1 MQQLFTNN
9 FSLIFFI
16 ILILNSSYMTISTSS
31 DSLDSYIYLPDKHIQ
46 EEIAIGSLIADLSDE
61 LSNYNNQNENKK
73 SISNEN
79 VDDEDS
85 NENQHFTFLEDAKS
99 STENTYFLLDSITGR
114 ITSKR
119 YLDRESMCMNKHCLE
134 ACEFINNSTT
144 TGSCKM
150 NLKILTIP
158 SYNIINLNVVI
169 QDIND
174 NKPLFR
180 IEYMNQS
187 IPENVPLGY
196 KIPIDLAYDP
206 DVGINSIQSYTFQQ
220 SVIAGADSHSSRN
233 TFELVQEESQLV
245 LVVKQKLDREKV
257 SQYNITITAC
267 DGGRPSN
274 CGQLKLILNII
285 DINDHNPIFNKEVY
299 TFSVRENQPV
309 GSVIGKIN
317 AIDLDDDPVNGKIS
331 YSLISM
337 SNTGGLVQTVKNAK
351 QKYFDLDSET
361 GILKLNAPLDFELD
375 QFFSLNVEAKDHG
388 VGSLPAYATIEI
400 NVLDVNDNSPEI
412 GVSFL
417 NTLHRN
423 SSSNTND
430 QTNSGNVSM
439 INVYLPEN
447 TEPNKF
453 IAHVSI
459 FDRDLNDNILWMV
472 FCNERLILPTS
483 TNQNDL
489 LKINKL
495 NSNSFTISTGL
506 KSDSLFDREIMNK
519 INVSIIAKDNNGKLL
534 DSNLA
539 YYNFSL
545 VLLDENDNA
554 PKFELDLY
562 ELTVNENNQI
572 NQVIYQFIAI
582 DLDAG
587 ENGQISYSL
596 EHPNNNDKVV
606 SIEQTTGILRAAKI
620 FDRESNDRYEFY
632 VLARDSPKNSKLKK
646 STRIKCILKIEDLN
660 DNRPMI
666 SFDSSSSPYK
676 EFSNKTNL
684 VLRLDENLPI
694 RTQLIKFNCD
704 DIDENENGQT
714 KFILM
719 SRQYYIQSLNPY
731 IDEISFSKLAARQ
744 NNLDSIPFKLSE
756 DGKFTI
762 GKKLDREAQDFYEL
776 QIVCH
781 DLANPL
787 KQTRQNSS
795 INLIIKL
802 SDINDNCPR
811 NLNQSDNENSLLYN
825 SKVKYIN
832 KDSITLEN
840 MNNLI
845 LFNESYFDADIGK
858 NAELKFDLE
867 SHLNI
872 FKIIVTQNQQIY
884 NLKLKFKNNTNQ
896 AVAFDFLDSMKLGK
910 YVIKVK
916 ISDMGNPSCIKNEQF
931 IFYLG
936 DNQAKTQLE
945 LIELLKNKF
954 KKSNSNKD
962 DLLYS
967 NYIYDD
973 DGLNEDDNNDVKKYV
988 VNNKVMVNSY
998 NKKTQTAIDS
1008 LKANNYII
1016 LYCFITI
1023 VISFSMILFIIA
1035 VLVFCRRNRTNFF
1048 KKEKNAKNQNTQNS
1062 SPSSKKSSTIDLLKV
1077 KNYREI
1083 DMNNSSSNKTNS
1095 TDSSSNGSLNH
1106 NEDDLEEPNEINNLL
1121 DHHDSNNRLSSSFK
1135 NCDYEKIHKN
1145 IRQHHEPSEYGRF
1158 TTTNGKIYSTLSQSN
1173 KQLQQNQPR
1182 VYDDYSSIMKQQQQQ
1197 QPSSNNNI
1205 TFLTSFP
1212 QRFSKYQPASNS
1224 NQIINPQQ
1232 PSPNDSTCNSSSN
1245 RLIKASTVST
1255 ASTYSTNLIT
1265 PSASSP
1271 SSTSSNNGSGGELV
1285 LAASTSISVTS
1296 DHSITCDSTSSV
1308 SPIDCLN
1315 FKNNSNT
1322 ILYENISQNH
1332 QKPPK
1337 YVRQYVDN
1345 NNIINN
1351 NNNNNNNGDMER
1363 ERDDL
1368 YIDKNSM
1375 RKHHYL
1381 RSSAV

>member
-1 MQQLFTNN
+1 
-9 FSLIFFI
+9 
-16 ILILNSSYMTISTSS
+16 MTISTSS

-61 LSNYNNQNENKK
+61 LSNYNNNNNNNQDENNKK
-73 SISNEN
+73 SVINNQN
-79 VDDEDS
+79 VEEDDDDS

-99 STENTYFLLDSITGR
+99 STENTYFILDSITGR

-134 ACEFINNSTT
+134 ACDFVTNSTAS
-144 TGSCKM
+144 GSCKM

-187 IPENVPLGY
+187 IPENVPIGY

-220 SVIAGADSHSSRN
+220 SVITGADSHSSRN
-233 TFELVQEESQLV
+233 TFELVQEESQLA

-285 DINDHNPIFNKEVY
+285 DINDHNPIFHKDVY

-309 GSVIGKIN
+309 GSVIGKIS
-317 AIDLDDDPVNGKIS
+317 AIDLDDDPINGKIK

-337 SNTGGLVQTVKNAK
+337 SNAAGLVQTAKNSK
-351 QKYFDLDSET
+351 KKYFDLDSET

-412 GVSFL
+412 SVSFL

-423 SSSNTND
+423 SSSTTND
-430 QTNSGNVSM
+430 QTNNGNVSNV
-439 INVYLPEN
+439 NVYLSEN
-447 TEPNKF
+447 AEPNKF

-459 FDRDLNDNILWMV
+459 FDRDLNDNILWMIY
-472 FCNERLILPTS
+472 CNERLILPTS

-495 NSNSFTISTGL
+495 NSNSFTISTGP
-506 KSDSLFDREIMNK
+506 KSDSLFDRELMNK

-554 PKFELDLY
+554 PKFEIDLY
-562 ELTVNENNQI
+562 ELNINENNQL

-582 DLDAG
+582 DSDAA
-587 ENGQISYSL
+587 ENGQIVYSL
-596 EHPNNNDKVV
+596 EYPDSSEKVV
-606 SIEQTTGILRAAKI
+606 TIEPTTGILRAAKI
-620 FDRESNDRYEFY
+620 FDRESIDRYEFY
-632 VLARDSPKNSKLKK
+632 VTARDSPKNSKLKK
-646 STRIKCILKIEDLN
+646 STRVKCILKIDDLN

-704 DIDENENGQT
+704 DMDENENGQT

-731 IDEISFSKLAARQ
+731 IDDISFSKLAARQ
-744 NNLDSIPFKLSE
+744 NNLDSIPFKLSD

-762 GKKLDREAQDFYEL
+762 GKKLDRETQDFYEL

-811 NLNQSDNENSLLYN
+811 NLNQSDNENSLIYN
-825 SKVKYIN
+825 SKVKYVN
-832 KDSITLEN
+832 KDSITL
-840 MNNLI
+840 NNI
-845 LFNESYFDADIGK
+845 DSIVLFNESYYDADIGK
-858 NAELKFDLE
+858 NAELKFELE
-867 SHLNI
+867 SHLNL
-872 FKIIVTQNQQIY
+872 FKINITQNQQIY
-884 NLKLKFKNNTNQ
+884 NLQLKFKNISNQ
-896 AVAFDFLDSMKLGK
+896 AATFDFLDSIKLGK
-910 YVIKVK
+910 YVIKIK

-936 DNQAKTQLE
+936 DNQSKTQLE

-962 DLLYS
+962 DMLYS

-973 DGLNEDDNNDVKKYV
+973 DGLTEEDENINEVKKYV
-988 VNNKVMVNSY
+988 VNNKFLVNSY
-998 NKKTQTAIDS
+998 NKKTQQPHAAIDS

-1035 VLVFCRRNRTNFF
+1035 ILIYCRRNRSNLF
-1048 KKEKNAKNQNTQNS
+1048 KKDNEAQNNQNS

-1095 TDSSSNGSLNH
+1095 TDSSSNGSLHH

-1121 DHHDSNNRLSSSFK
+1121 DHHDSNNRLSTTFK

-1173 KQLQQNQPR
+1173 KQLQQHQQQQPR
-1182 VYDDYSSIMKQQQQQ
+1182 VYDDYSTIMKQQQQHQ
-1197 QPSSNNNI
+1197 LSSNNNI

-1212 QRFSKYQPASNS
+1212 QRFSKYQPATNS
-1224 NQIINPQQ
+1224 NQIISQQQ

-1322 ILYENISQNH
+1322 ILYENIPQNH

-1351 NNNNNNNGDMER
+1351 GNNNGEIER
-1363 ERDDL
+1363 ERDDI
-1368 YIDKNSM
+1368 YIDKNSI